1 MRITFKLGE
10 PLWRT
15 VGKREV
21 AVDVPPS
28 ATVGHA
34 LTALA
39 TTYPA
44 AGQELHSRDGQA
56 DFYYS
61 LFVNDRLV
69 PFANKDQVTVK
80 DGDVITILLPLAGG

>member
-1 MRITFKLGE
+1 MHITFRLGE

-21 AVDVPPS
+21 TVEIPSS
-28 ATVGHA
+28 ATVGYA

-39 TTYPA
+39 DAYPA
-44 AGQELHSRDGQA
+44 IGQELHSRDSRS

-61 LFVNDRLV
+61 LFVNDRPV
-69 PFANKDQVTVK
+69 PFADKDQVAVK
-80 DGDVITILLPLAGG
+80 DRDVITILLPLAGG